1 MISQKRYNLVF
12 YGEIA
17 SGHPVEEV
25 KRKLSARFNLNMSAI
40 ARVFTGKPVRIK
52 ANVDYKTALKYQISL
67 EWVGVLCQIEPIS
80 NESAEYFF
88 EDRQPGHVN
97 VIFDGKIAERYSV
110 AEVKRNLRG
119 LLKLNAHRIEE
130 LFAGHP
136 VVVMKDVDYHPAL
149 KIQTSFE
156 LAGAICRIE
165 AVEQSAPEKTVEQV
179 PSGEIVPQSP
189 SETMTCLKC
198 GFVQRKFRK
207 CSRCGMYVE
216 TYLKGS
222 EVPKTR
228 RAKQF
233 AQKIDAAMQKEL
245 FNWGIGLIIL
255 GIIQL
260 MGLWTWA
267 FGIVSLGILNLLVR
281 RRTLFIVNGITAVAS
296 GVLSLVRMTLNALF
310 TPGEFVVNAGAESV
324 GLLFML
330 LLSGIQIY
338 VGFRAFNRFK
348 KYSS

>member
-1 MISQKRYNLVF
+1 
-12 YGEIA
+12 
-17 SGHPVEEV
+17 
-25 KRKLSARFNLNMSAI
+25 
-40 ARVFTGKPVRIK
+40 
-52 ANVDYKTALKYQISL
+52 
-67 EWVGVLCQIEPIS
+67 
-80 NESAEYFF
+80 
-88 EDRQPGHVN
+88 
-97 VIFDGKIAERYSV
+97 
-110 AEVKRNLRG
+110 
-119 LLKLNAHRIEE
+119 
-130 LFAGHP
+130 
-136 VVVMKDVDYHPAL
+136 
-149 KIQTSFE
+149 
-156 LAGAICRIE
+156 
-165 AVEQSAPEKTVEQV
+165 
-179 PSGEIVPQSP
+179 
-189 SETMTCLKC
+189 
-198 GFVQRKFRK
+198 
-207 CSRCGMYVE
+207 MYVE

-260 MGLWTWA
+260 TGLGPWA
-267 FGIVSLGILNLLVR
+267 FGIVSLGIFNLLVR

-310 TPGEFVVNAGAESV
+310 TPGEFVVNAGAEGV

>member
-1 MISQKRYNLVF
+1 
-12 YGEIA
+12 
-17 SGHPVEEV
+17 
-25 KRKLSARFNLNMSAI
+25 
-40 ARVFTGKPVRIK
+40 
-52 ANVDYKTALKYQISL
+52 
-67 EWVGVLCQIEPIS
+67 
-80 NESAEYFF
+80 
-88 EDRQPGHVN
+88 
-97 VIFDGKIAERYSV
+97 
-110 AEVKRNLRG
+110 
-119 LLKLNAHRIEE
+119 
-130 LFAGHP
+130 
-136 VVVMKDVDYHPAL
+136 
-149 KIQTSFE
+149 
-156 LAGAICRIE
+156 
-165 AVEQSAPEKTVEQV
+165 
-179 PSGEIVPQSP
+179 
-189 SETMTCLKC
+189 
-198 GFVQRKFRK
+198 
-207 CSRCGMYVE
+207 MYVE

-310 TPGEFVVNAGAESV
+310 TPGEFVVNAGAEGV